1 MNTWHI
7 AQLNVGR
14 AVAPPGSPELADFM
28 AALDRI
34 NALAESSPG
43 FVWRL
48 QSSSGNATD
57 ILVSEDPRFLV
68 NMSVWSSVES
78 LFGFVYRSGHTEFM
92 KRRREWFEKPTEAHQ
107 VLWWVP
113 AGHIPT
119 VAEALERLA
128 QLRRE
133 GPTARA
139 FTFSQRH
146 PAPGESGSPQDMK
159 PEPYCGGW
167 AAPILDAS
175 G

>member
-1 MNTWHI
+1 MNAWNI

-48 QSSSGNATD
+48 QSASGNATD
-57 ILVSEDPRFLV
+57 ILVCEDPRSLI

-78 LFGFVYRSGHTEFM
+78 LIAFVYRSGHTAVM
-92 KRRREWFEKPTEAHQ
+92 QRRREWFEKPVAARQ
-107 VLWWVP
+107 VLWWIP

-119 VAEALERLA
+119 IAEALERLE

-133 GPTARA
+133 GPTERA
-139 FTFSQRH
+139 FTFSRRY
-146 PAPGESGSPQDMK
+146 PPR
-159 PEPYCGGW
+159 
-167 AAPILDAS
+167 
-175 G
+175 

>member
-1 MNTWHI
+1 MSAWHI

-14 AVAPPGSPELADFM
+14 AVAPPGSPGLADFM

-48 QSSSGNATD
+48 QSDSGNATD
-57 ILVSEDPRFLV
+57 ILVSDDPQSLV

-78 LFGFVYRSGHTEFM
+78 LFDYVYRSAHTDVM
-92 KRRREWFEKPTEAHQ
+92 KRRREWFEKPTEAYQ
-107 VLWWVP
+107 VLWWIP
-113 AGHIPT
+113 AGHVPG

-128 QLRRE
+128 HLRRE
-133 GPTARA
+133 GPTSHA
-139 FTFSQRH
+139 FTFGRRY
-146 PAPGESGSPQDMK
+146 PPPGEAGSPENMR

-167 AAPILDAS
+167 SPTALAEI

>member
-1 MNTWHI
+1 MSTWHI

-14 AVAPPGSPELADFM
+14 SVAPPGSPELADFM

-48 QSSSGNATD
+48 QSASGNATD
-57 ILVSEDPRFLV
+57 ILVSDDPRSLV

-78 LFGFVYRSGHTEFM
+78 LFDYVYRSAHTDVM

-107 VLWWVP
+107 VLWWIP
-113 AGHIPT
+113 AGHIPS
-119 VAEALERLA
+119 VEEALQRLA
-128 QLRRE
+128 HLRRE

-139 FTFSQRH
+139 FTFSRRY
-146 PAPGESGSPQDMK
+146 PPPGELGSPQDMK

-167 AAPILDAS
+167 GPALLHET
-175 G
+175 